1 MPKVLIK
8 QSKVQEEVCDLKIS
22 KKVISN
28 EKVTVE
34 IIKKIRNHRKTFVF
48 YVNKKQFMTLVTS
61 FFRWRDFGT
70 KERARFRRKES

>member
-1 MPKVLIK
+1 MISERTALPKVLIK

-48 YVNKKQFMTLVTS
+48 
-61 FFRWRDFGT
+61 
-70 KERARFRRKES
+70 